1 VFVTRQLFGGYMKT
15 LRMGVAIAAA
25 LLLSACAS
33 MVTGGPLIRPGE
45 PTGVI
50 QVANAAGYPVNVVLI
65 SACNVSTYGLN
76 RLPSGTA
83 IMPGQAYS
91 FEVSAGCWDVAAGST
106 NAGTEARQRM
116 QIQAGGGVRYTV
128 H

>member
-1 VFVTRQLFGGYMKT
+1 MRNFIRF
-15 LRMGVAIAAA
+15 GVAAAAA
-25 LLLSACAS
+25 LLVSACAS

-50 QVANAAGYPVNVVLI
+50 VVQNAAGCPVNAVLI

-76 RLPSGTA
+76 RLPGGTA
-83 IMPGQAYS
+83 IGPGQAYT
-91 FEVSAGCWDVAAGST
+91 FEVSAGCWDVSAGST
-106 NAGTEARQRM
+106 GAGTEARQRM
-116 QIQAGGGVRYTV
+116 TVAPGGGVRYTV